1 MRRRAILFMAM
12 LVGVA
17 LLVLN
22 GHLFGEHTAYA
33 LPEYAQ
39 RTNESCSTCHVN
51 PGGGGPR
58 TMRGLIWAADGKP
71 DAVPELPGVLLAP
84 GVNDGAELY
93 QIACASCHGIYGEGK
108 VGVRL
113 ESGGVQENKIRSTIL
128 HGRRISGMP
137 SFDGQFKDGQFEA
150 LVVYTVTLENGQ
162 AKPILDSYP
171 LEPPQLQGI
180 PQSTPMPPEGN

>member
-1 MRRRAILFMAM
+1 MRRRVTLFMAT
-12 LVGVA
+12 LVGVL
-17 LLVLN
+17 LLVLT
-22 GHLFGEHTAYA
+22 GLSFREHTAYA

-58 TMRGLIWAADGKP
+58 TMRGLIWAANGKP

-84 GVNDGAELY
+84 GVSDGAELY
-93 QIACASCHGIYGEGK
+93 QIACASCHGVYGEGK
-108 VGVRL
+108 VGLRL

-137 SFDGQFKDGQFEA
+137 SFDRQFTDEQFEA
-150 LVVYTVTLENGQ
+150 LVAYAVALENGQ
-162 AKPILDSYP
+162 AELILDTYP
-171 LEPPQLQGI
+171 LESPQLQGI
-180 PQSTPMPPEGN
+180 PHSTPMPSEGN

>member
-1 MRRRAILFMAM
+1 MRRRVNLFMTTIA
-12 LVGVA
+12 GVF
-17 LLVLN
+17 LLVLI
-22 GHLFGEHTAYA
+22 GTLFGKHPAYA

-58 TMRGLIWAADGKP
+58 TMRGLIWAAKGQP
-71 DAVPELPGVLLAP
+71 DLVPELPGVLLAP

-108 VGVRL
+108 VGLRL

-128 HGRRISGMP
+128 YGRNISGMP
-137 SFDGQFKDGQFEA
+137 SFDGQFTNEQFEA
-150 LVVYTVTLENGQ
+150 LVTYTVALENGL
-162 AKPILDSYP
+162 AEPILDAYP
-171 LEPPQLQGI
+171 LESPQLQGI
-180 PQSTPMPPEGN
+180 PQSIPMPPEGN

>member
-1 MRRRAILFMAM
+1 MRRRVTLFMAT
-12 LVGVA
+12 LVGVI
-17 LLVLN
+17 LLILTSL
-22 GHLFGEHTAYA
+22 LFGKHTAYA

-58 TMRGLIWAADGKP
+58 TMRGLIWAANGKP

-84 GVNDGAELY
+84 GVSNGAELY
-93 QIACASCHGIYGEGK
+93 QIACASCHGVYGEGK
-108 VGVRL
+108 VGLRL

-128 HGRRISGMP
+128 NGRRISGMP
-137 SFDGQFKDGQFEA
+137 SFDGQFTDEQFEA
-150 LVVYTVTLENGQ
+150 LVAYTVALENGQ
-162 AKPILDSYP
+162 AEPTLNTYP

-180 PQSTPMPPEGN
+180 PQSTPMPSEGN

>member
-1 MRRRAILFMAM
+1 MRRRVMLFMVM
-12 LVGVA
+12 LVGVV
-17 LLVLN
+17 LLVLT
-22 GHLFGEHTAYA
+22 GLLFGKHTAYA

-58 TMRGLIWAADGKP
+58 TMRGLIWAANGKP

-84 GVNDGAELY
+84 NVSDGAELY
-93 QIACASCHGIYGEGK
+93 QIACASCHGVYGEGK
-108 VGVRL
+108 VGLRL

-137 SFDGQFKDGQFEA
+137 SFDGQFTGEQFEA
-150 LVVYTVTLENGQ
+150 LVAYVVTLENGQ
-162 AKPILDSYP
+162 AEPILDAYP
-171 LEPPQLQGI
+171 LESPQLQGI

>member
-1 MRRRAILFMAM
+1 MSRRVTLFMAA
-12 LVGVA
+12 LVGA
-17 LLVLN
+17 IFLVLT
-22 GHLFGEHTAYA
+22 GLMFGEHSAYA

-58 TMRGLIWAADGKP
+58 TMRGLIWAANGKP
-71 DAVPELPGVLLAP
+71 DVVPELPGVLLAP
-84 GVNDGAELY
+84 GVSDGAELY
-93 QIACASCHGIYGEGK
+93 QIACASCHGVYGEGK
-108 VGVRL
+108 VGSRL

-137 SFDGQFKDGQFEA
+137 SFDRQFTDEQFEA
-150 LVVYTVTLENGQ
+150 LVAYVVALENGQ
-162 AKPILDSYP
+162 AEPILDTYP

-180 PQSTPMPPEGN
+180 PQSTPTSPEGN